1 MSTELRRWKLRPRRR
16 EEKRLKRVSMAEIYG
31 TDIELIL
38 KKLQAKIERTGKWMF
53 YAYVYIESSM
63 VVKSVIE
70 D

>member
-1 MSTELRRWKLRPRRR
+1 
-16 EEKRLKRVSMAEIYG
+16 MAEIYG